1 MPCKSH
7 PEVLEGLVTCARC
20 AETFCRDCVIE
31 LKGSPYCAV
40 CKEEQVKDVQSGADN
55 SLLNLASIG
64 RRLGALIIDGLI
76 LGIPLV
82 VFTVFITLSS
92 VKSGGMVDNDS
103 TMGLQLLIQIG
114 YLVVGVL
121 YEGMLLMSRG
131 QTLGKMALRIKVVTP
146 EGRDI
151 SGGPDE
157 HGALPGA
164 RRLPLRVLQG
174 ENHASR
180 PDRQDTRHQLEV
192 TADARSRAT
201 TQECLRRAGLSRLP
215 APPAGRARG
224 LRAAD
229 LPLLQGTV

>member
-64 RRLGALIIDGLI
+64 RRFGALIIDGLI

-151 SGGPDE
+151 SGGQAWGRP
-157 HGALPGA
+157 LA
-164 RRLPLRVLQG
+164 RYLMNMVPFLGLVDYLFAFSKEKTTLHDRIAKTRVI
-174 ENHASR
+174 NWR
-180 PDRQDTRHQLEV
+180 
-192 TADARSRAT
+192 
-201 TQECLRRAGLSRLP
+201 
-215 APPAGRARG
+215 
-224 LRAAD
+224 
-229 LPLLQGTV
+229 